1 MLLHRLTTEEP
12 DDPLQLSEESQE
24 YDGCTIVSDC
34 TGYEESL
41 VSREQ
46 VSNLDDVITLDSD
59 DDSVDRGVAR
69 PGVMVGPL
77 CDHYFAA
84 TWMKAIFHAIRQYS
98 QNKIIHIILFK
109 LKCIVTY

>member
-1 MLLHRLTTEEP
+1 MASHLIYNLTYAECFCHLKLP
-12 DDPLQLSEESQE
+12 
-24 YDGCTIVSDC
+24 
-34 TGYEESL
+34 SL
-41 VSREQ
+41 YYRRRG
-46 VSNLDDVITLDSD
+46 
-59 DDSVDRGVAR
+59 DRGVAR
-69 PGVMVGPL
+69 SGVMVGPL